1 MPKPTRTSTAK
12 QTAVLPPLVTADA
25 VELEAG
31 LDEAGRGPILG
42 PMVLACVALDAQA
55 EQTLRALGVADSKQ
69 FGAGGK
75 AHAARSTLVRHIHAH
90 ARHIELVVI
99 EVEEIDAR
107 TRRGELNRLEQEVAL
122 GLLGR
127 APACSRIIADGKRIF
142 APLSRHYPQLRA
154 EDKADKNSIAVAAA
168 SLIAKVRRDELWLQ
182 IQARYQA
189 EFSELRTGFAG
200 GGYLNETTR
209 GFLRAYCARYRCI
222 PPEGRAS
229 WPWDFVAELLAPE
242 SLSQGTRAPTLRGN
256 LALPG
261 IS

>member
-1 MPKPTRTSTAK
+1 MPKLTRTSISKKTAP
-12 QTAVLPPLVTADA
+12 LPPVGNPDA
-25 VELEAG
+25 AELEAG

-55 EQTLRALGVADSKQ
+55 EQALRALGVADSKQ
-69 FGAGGK
+69 FGAGLK
-75 AHAARSTLVRHIHAH
+75 AHAARSALVQHIHAH

-122 GLLGR
+122 ELLRR
-127 APACSRIIADGKRIF
+127 APACGRIIADGKRIF
-142 APLSRHYPQLRA
+142 APLCRHYPHLRA

-189 EFSELRTGFAG
+189 EFSELQAGFAG
-200 GGYLNETTR
+200 GGYLNGATR
-209 GFLRAYCARYRCI
+209 SFLRAYCARYRCI

-229 WPWDFVAELLAPE
+229 WPWDFVAELLDPE
-242 SLSQGTRAPTLRGN
+242 SLNQGTRTPTLRGN

-261 IS
+261 IA